1 MIYTDPAPTLED
13 VWRLFRETDLRFQE
27 SAQRME
33 KLSEETDRRFRETEQ
48 LIENMGKETDRRFQ
62 ETDRRFQETERQF
75 QETDRKFQEIARQFQ
90 ETDRRIQESEKRMEK
105 LNQETN
111 KKIGALGGRI
121 GNFVEGILAPGIEH
135 LFQERGIEVTG
146 TSRKVKKMNAA
157 LGLEMEIDLLVTNG
171 DCCVLIEVKSS
182 LSVEDV
188 KEHLERMDKFK
199 PLFPEHK
206 GKKIYGAVAGMVIE
220 EGADKFAWRKGFF
233 VITQRGD
240 SAVILNDNK
249 FRPHAW

>member
-1 MIYTDPAPTLED
+1 MIYTDPAPSLED
-13 VWRLFRETDLRFQE
+13 VWRLFRETDLKFQE

-33 KLSEETDRRFRETEQ
+33 KLSEETDQ
-48 LIENMGKETDRRFQ
+48 LIEKMGKETDRQIQ
-62 ETDRRFQETERQF
+62 ETNR
-75 QETDRKFQEIARQFQ
+75 
-90 ETDRRIQESEKRMEK
+90 RMEK

-111 KKIGALGGRI
+111 KKLGQLGGRI
-121 GNFVEGILAPGIEH
+121 GNFVEGVLAPGIEC

-146 TSRKVKKMNAA
+146 TSRKVKKKSVT
-157 LGLEMEIDLLVTNG
+157 LGLETEIDLLVTNG
-171 DCCVLIEVKSS
+171 DYCVLVEVKSS

-206 GKKIYGAVAGMVIE
+206 DKKIYGAVVGMVIE

-240 SAVILNDNK
+240 SAVILNDDK
-249 FRPHAW
+249 FKPYAW